1 MAVTQKQLDNLQPA
15 KKGEVRN
22 PKGRGKGV
30 PNTKTRL
37 QRILMLEQTMAN
49 PVTGKQEKFTVA
61 EQMDLAMIK
70 EARKG
75 SVQAYNAVL
84 DRLEGKVGDSGGGVN
99 INFNNYAKE
108 QRDKYGI

>member
-1 MAVTQKQLDNLQPA
+1 MVNQKSLSNLQPA
-15 KKGEVRN
+15 KKGEVKN

-30 PNTKTRL
+30 PNTKTRMMRL
-37 QRILMLEQTMAN
+37 LLLEQRMKN
-49 PVTGKQEKFTVA
+49 PVTGKEEMFTVA
-61 EQMDLAMIK
+61 EQMDLAMIS

-75 SVQAYNAVL
+75 SVQAYNAIL
-84 DRLEGKVGDSGGGVN
+84 DRTEGKVSDKGGGVN